1 MNRPTRR
8 AVLAGTSAAILAVG
22 GITAVAAAAESPD
35 AALLALA
42 AEVCRLEDAT
52 IPLLRAADL
61 VEADPG
67 QGGSAHLA
75 AQAELSATQM
85 LKTQP

>member
-67 QGGSAHLA
+67 HGGSAHLA